1 MLKFMTNVHLLLLSE
16 VYWRQLH
23 SC

>member
-1 MLKFMTNVHLLLLSE
+1 MLKFMTNVHLVLLSE